1 MDKHKNADRHKI
13 YPSFREFYGKGLF
26 KADRTLKEE
35 YQCSKCGRKIRIND
49 YEKMKYRD
57 SCIQWFLYILYF
69 YFFIIFARKAADAF
83 LKIVYEIPDFLLRL
97 LSVFFAVVVAGFLF
111 FMLLMV
117 VIWLGRVFFLKW
129 YCAKLQKE
137 EQKKEAAELDAKL
150 RAEFGVGQQASVFDT
165 VDVLGMLSTQTDKA
179 YREEQNHANALGSN
193 DDDSYWD
200 TGSGN
205 EDALGGRIGAVD
217 DAGRPIDPYMN
228 LDDRLTDE
236 MLRER
241 QDTAA
246 QRSDERAKAVAEKTA
261 AAKALSETQE
271 KDDGRDAND
280 LDWAMPSGEQPTGNA
295 AGRPQQQQGSLD
307 DMFGLDDDDDD
318 DLMGFSA
325 PQDPQQ
331 AENGQGGSQ
340 PYGIGGL
347 DDLGD
352 LDDDDF

>member
-1 MDKHKNADRHKI
+1 MSQERRI
-13 YPSFREFYGKGLF
+13 TI
-26 KADRTLKEE
+26 DRTTIDDLMPFFVGISKELIAQDRVE
-35 YQCSKCGRKIRIND
+35 TDLQDFIDRLGTLQRDIGDFLDQLPDYLEKYKRLQDEKQAINRKI
-49 YEKMKYRD
+49 E
-57 SCIQWFLYILYF
+57 Q
-69 YFFIIFARKAADAF
+69 
-83 LKIVYEIPDFLLRL
+83 
-97 LSVFFAVVVAGFLF
+97 
-111 FMLLMV
+111 
-117 VIWLGRVFFLKW
+117 
-129 YCAKLQKE
+129 
-137 EQKKEAAELDAKL
+137 QKKEAAELDAKL

-165 VDVLGMLSTQTDKA
+165 VDVLGMLSTPTDKA

-193 DDDSYWD
+193 DDDSYWN

-217 DAGRPIDPYMN
+217 DAGRPIDPYMD

-241 QDTAA
+241 RDTAA
-246 QRSDERAKAVAEKTA
+246 QRSDERARAVAEKTA

-271 KDDGRDAND
+271 KGDERDAND
-280 LDWAMPSGEQPTGNA
+280 LDWAMPSGEQPTENA
-295 AGRPQQQQGSLD
+295 AGRQQQQQGSLD

-318 DLMGFSA
+318 DLMDFSV
-325 PQDPQQ
+325 PQNSQQ
-331 AENGQGGSQ
+331 TENEQGDSQ

>member
-1 MDKHKNADRHKI
+1 MPFFVGISKELIAQDRVETDLQDFI
-13 YPSFREFYGKGLF
+13 
-26 KADRTLKEE
+26 DRLGTLQRDIGDFLDQLPDYLEKYKRLQDEK
-35 YQCSKCGRKIRIND
+35 QAINRKI
-49 YEKMKYRD
+49 E
-57 SCIQWFLYILYF
+57 Q
-69 YFFIIFARKAADAF
+69 
-83 LKIVYEIPDFLLRL
+83 
-97 LSVFFAVVVAGFLF
+97 
-111 FMLLMV
+111 
-117 VIWLGRVFFLKW
+117 
-129 YCAKLQKE
+129 
-137 EQKKEAAELDAKL
+137 QKKEAAELDAKL

-165 VDVLGMLSTQTDKA
+165 VDVLGMLSTTTDKA
-179 YREEQNHANALGSN
+179 YREGQNHANALGSN

-200 TGSGN
+200 TGSGS

-217 DAGRPIDPYMN
+217 DAGRPIDPYMD

-246 QRSDERAKAVAEKTA
+246 QRSDERAKVVAEKAA

-271 KDDGRDAND
+271 KGDERDAND
-280 LDWAMPSGEQPTGNA
+280 LDWAMPSGEQLAENA
-295 AGRPQQQQGSLD
+295 AGRQQQQQGSLD

-325 PQDPQQ
+325 PQDSQG
-331 AENGQGGSQ
+331 AAGDQGGSQ
-340 PYGIGGL
+340 QYGIGGL

>member
-1 MDKHKNADRHKI
+1 MSQERRI
-13 YPSFREFYGKGLF
+13 TI
-26 KADRTLKEE
+26 DRTTIDDLMPFFVGISKELIAQDRVE
-35 YQCSKCGRKIRIND
+35 TDLQDFIDRLGTLQRDSGDFLDQLPDYLEKYKRLQDEKQAINRKI
-49 YEKMKYRD
+49 E
-57 SCIQWFLYILYF
+57 Q
-69 YFFIIFARKAADAF
+69 
-83 LKIVYEIPDFLLRL
+83 
-97 LSVFFAVVVAGFLF
+97 
-111 FMLLMV
+111 
-117 VIWLGRVFFLKW
+117 
-129 YCAKLQKE
+129 
-137 EQKKEAAELDAKL
+137 QKKEAAELDAKL

-165 VDVLGMLSTQTDKA
+165 VDVLGMLSTPTDKA
-179 YREEQNHANALGSN
+179 YREGQNHANALGSN

-200 TGSGN
+200 TGSGS

-217 DAGRPIDPYMN
+217 DAGRPIDPYMD
-228 LDDRLTDE
+228 LDNRLTDE

-246 QRSDERAKAVAEKTA
+246 QRSDERTKAVAEKAA

-280 LDWAMPSGEQPTGNA
+280 LNWAMPSGEQPAENA
-295 AGRPQQQQGSLD
+295 AGRQQQQQGSLD

-325 PQDPQQ
+325 PQDSQGAAGDQGDSQQ
-331 AENGQGGSQ
+331 
-340 PYGIGGL
+340 YGIGGL

>member
-1 MDKHKNADRHKI
+1 MSQERRI
-13 YPSFREFYGKGLF
+13 TI
-26 KADRTLKEE
+26 DRTTIDDLMPFFVGISKELIAQDRVE
-35 YQCSKCGRKIRIND
+35 TDLQDFIDRLGTLQRDIGDFLDQLPDYLEKYKRLQDEKQAINRKI
-49 YEKMKYRD
+49 E
-57 SCIQWFLYILYF
+57 Q
-69 YFFIIFARKAADAF
+69 
-83 LKIVYEIPDFLLRL
+83 
-97 LSVFFAVVVAGFLF
+97 
-111 FMLLMV
+111 
-117 VIWLGRVFFLKW
+117 
-129 YCAKLQKE
+129 
-137 EQKKEAAELDAKL
+137 QKKEAAELDAKL

-165 VDVLGMLSTQTDKA
+165 VDVLGMLSTPTDKA
-179 YREEQNHANALGSN
+179 YREGQNHANALGSN

-200 TGSGN
+200 TGSGS

-217 DAGRPIDPYMN
+217 DAGRPIDPYID
-228 LDDRLTDE
+228 LDNRLTDE

-246 QRSDERAKAVAEKTA
+246 QRSYERTRAVAEKTA

-280 LDWAMPSGEQPTGNA
+280 LNWAMPSGEQPAENA
-295 AGRPQQQQGSLD
+295 AGRQQQQQQQGSLD

-325 PQDPQQ
+325 PQDSQGAAGDQGDSQQ
-331 AENGQGGSQ
+331 
-340 PYGIGGL
+340 YGIGGL

>member
-1 MDKHKNADRHKI
+1 MSQERRI
-13 YPSFREFYGKGLF
+13 TI
-26 KADRTLKEE
+26 DRTTIDDLMPFFVGISKELIAQDRVE
-35 YQCSKCGRKIRIND
+35 TDLQDFIDRLGTLQRDIGDFLDQLPDYLEKYKRLQDEKKAINRKI
-49 YEKMKYRD
+49 E
-57 SCIQWFLYILYF
+57 Q
-69 YFFIIFARKAADAF
+69 
-83 LKIVYEIPDFLLRL
+83 
-97 LSVFFAVVVAGFLF
+97 
-111 FMLLMV
+111 
-117 VIWLGRVFFLKW
+117 
-129 YCAKLQKE
+129 
-137 EQKKEAAELDAKL
+137 QKKEAAELDAKL

-165 VDVLGMLSTQTDKA
+165 VDVLGMLSTPTDKA

-193 DDDSYWD
+193 DDDSYWN

-217 DAGRPIDPYMN
+217 DAGRPIDPYMD

-241 QDTAA
+241 RDTAA
-246 QRSDERAKAVAEKTA
+246 QRSDERARAVAEKTA

-271 KDDGRDAND
+271 KGDERDANN
-280 LDWAMPSGEQPTGNA
+280 LDWAMPSGEQPTENA
-295 AGRPQQQQGSLD
+295 AGRQQQQQGSLD

-318 DLMGFSA
+318 DLMDFSA
-325 PQDPQQ
+325 PQNSQQ
-331 AENGQGGSQ
+331 AENGQGDSQ

>member
-1 MDKHKNADRHKI
+1 MPFFVGISKELIAQDRVETDLQDFI
-13 YPSFREFYGKGLF
+13 
-26 KADRTLKEE
+26 DRLGTLQRDIGDFLDQLPDYLEKYKRLQDEK
-35 YQCSKCGRKIRIND
+35 QAINRKI
-49 YEKMKYRD
+49 E
-57 SCIQWFLYILYF
+57 Q
-69 YFFIIFARKAADAF
+69 
-83 LKIVYEIPDFLLRL
+83 
-97 LSVFFAVVVAGFLF
+97 
-111 FMLLMV
+111 
-117 VIWLGRVFFLKW
+117 
-129 YCAKLQKE
+129 
-137 EQKKEAAELDAKL
+137 QKKEAAELDAKL

-165 VDVLGMLSTQTDKA
+165 VDVLGMLSTPTDKA
-179 YREEQNHANALGSN
+179 YREGQNHTNALGSN

-200 TGSGN
+200 TGSGS

-217 DAGRPIDPYMN
+217 DAGRPIDPYMD

-246 QRSDERAKAVAEKTA
+246 QRSDERAKVVAEKAA

-271 KDDGRDAND
+271 KGDERDAND
-280 LDWAMPSGEQPTGNA
+280 LDWAMPSGEQPAENA
-295 AGRPQQQQGSLD
+295 AGRQQQQQGSLD

-325 PQDPQQ
+325 PQDSQG
-331 AENGQGGSQ
+331 AAGDQGGSQ
-340 PYGIGGL
+340 QYGIGGL

>member
-1 MDKHKNADRHKI
+1 MSQERRI
-13 YPSFREFYGKGLF
+13 TI
-26 KADRTLKEE
+26 DRTTIDDLMPFFVGISKELIAQDRVE
-35 YQCSKCGRKIRIND
+35 TDLQDFIDRLGTLQRDIGDFLDQLPDYLEKYKRLQDEKQAINRKI
-49 YEKMKYRD
+49 E
-57 SCIQWFLYILYF
+57 Q
-69 YFFIIFARKAADAF
+69 
-83 LKIVYEIPDFLLRL
+83 
-97 LSVFFAVVVAGFLF
+97 
-111 FMLLMV
+111 
-117 VIWLGRVFFLKW
+117 
-129 YCAKLQKE
+129 
-137 EQKKEAAELDAKL
+137 QKKEAAELDAKL

-165 VDVLGMLSTQTDKA
+165 VDVLGMLSTPTDKA
-179 YREEQNHANALGSN
+179 YREEKNHANALGSN

-217 DAGRPIDPYMN
+217 DAGRPIDPYMD

-241 QDTAA
+241 QGTAA
-246 QRSDERAKAVAEKTA
+246 QRSDERAKAVAEKAA

-280 LDWAMPSGEQPTGNA
+280 LDWAMPSGEQSAENA
-295 AGRPQQQQGSLD
+295 AGRQQQQQGSLD

-318 DLMGFSA
+318 DDDDLMGFST
-325 PQDPQQ
+325 PQNPQQ
-331 AENGQGGSQ
+331 SENGQGGSQ

>member
-1 MDKHKNADRHKI
+1 MSQERRI
-13 YPSFREFYGKGLF
+13 TI
-26 KADRTLKEE
+26 DRTTIDDLMPFFVGISKELIAQDRVE
-35 YQCSKCGRKIRIND
+35 TDLQDFIDRLGTLQRDIGDFLDQLPDYLEKYKRLQEEKQAINRKI
-49 YEKMKYRD
+49 E
-57 SCIQWFLYILYF
+57 Q
-69 YFFIIFARKAADAF
+69 
-83 LKIVYEIPDFLLRL
+83 
-97 LSVFFAVVVAGFLF
+97 
-111 FMLLMV
+111 
-117 VIWLGRVFFLKW
+117 
-129 YCAKLQKE
+129 
-137 EQKKEAAELDAKL
+137 QKKEAAELDAKL

-165 VDVLGMLSTQTDKA
+165 VDVLGMLSTPTDKA
-179 YREEQNHANALGSN
+179 YRDEQNHANALGSN
-193 DDDSYWD
+193 DDNSSYWD

-217 DAGRPIDPYMN
+217 DAGRPIDPYMD

-280 LDWAMPSGEQPTGNA
+280 LDWAMPSGEQTTGNA
-295 AGRPQQQQGSLD
+295 AGRPQQPQGSLD

-325 PQDPQQ
+325 PQDTQQ
-331 AENGQGGSQ
+331 TENGQGGSQ

>member
-1 MDKHKNADRHKI
+1 MSQERRI
-13 YPSFREFYGKGLF
+13 TI
-26 KADRTLKEE
+26 DRTTIDDLMPFFVGISKELIAQDRVE
-35 YQCSKCGRKIRIND
+35 TDLQDFIDRLGTLQRDIGDFLDQLPDYLEKYKRLQDEKQAINRKI
-49 YEKMKYRD
+49 E
-57 SCIQWFLYILYF
+57 Q
-69 YFFIIFARKAADAF
+69 
-83 LKIVYEIPDFLLRL
+83 
-97 LSVFFAVVVAGFLF
+97 
-111 FMLLMV
+111 
-117 VIWLGRVFFLKW
+117 
-129 YCAKLQKE
+129 
-137 EQKKEAAELDAKL
+137 QKKEAAELDAKL

-165 VDVLGMLSTQTDKA
+165 VDVLGMLSTPTDKA
-179 YREEQNHANALGSN
+179 YHEEKNHANVLGSN

-217 DAGRPIDPYMN
+217 DAGRPIDPYMD

-246 QRSDERAKAVAEKTA
+246 QRSDERAKAVAEKAA

-280 LDWAMPSGEQPTGNA
+280 LDWAMPSIEQPAENA
-295 AGRPQQQQGSLD
+295 AGRQQQQQGSLD

-325 PQDPQQ
+325 PQNQQ
-331 AENGQGGSQ
+331 QGENGQGGSQ

>member
-1 MDKHKNADRHKI
+1 MSQERRI
-13 YPSFREFYGKGLF
+13 TI
-26 KADRTLKEE
+26 DRTTIDDLMPFFVGISKELIAQDRVE
-35 YQCSKCGRKIRIND
+35 TDLQDFIDRLGTLQRDIGDFLDQLPDYLEKYKRLQDEKQAINRKI
-49 YEKMKYRD
+49 E
-57 SCIQWFLYILYF
+57 Q
-69 YFFIIFARKAADAF
+69 
-83 LKIVYEIPDFLLRL
+83 
-97 LSVFFAVVVAGFLF
+97 
-111 FMLLMV
+111 
-117 VIWLGRVFFLKW
+117 
-129 YCAKLQKE
+129 
-137 EQKKEAAELDAKL
+137 QKKEAAELDAKL

-165 VDVLGMLSTQTDKA
+165 VDVLGMLSTPTDKA

>member
-1 MDKHKNADRHKI
+1 MSQERRITIDRMTIDDLMPFFVGISKELI
-13 YPSFREFYGKGLF
+13 AQDRVETDLQDFVDRLGTLQRDIGDFLDQLPSYLEKYKRLQDEKQ
-26 KADRTLKEE
+26 AIN
-35 YQCSKCGRKIRIND
+35 RKI
-49 YEKMKYRD
+49 E
-57 SCIQWFLYILYF
+57 Q
-69 YFFIIFARKAADAF
+69 
-83 LKIVYEIPDFLLRL
+83 
-97 LSVFFAVVVAGFLF
+97 
-111 FMLLMV
+111 
-117 VIWLGRVFFLKW
+117 
-129 YCAKLQKE
+129 
-137 EQKKEAAELDAKL
+137 QKKEAAKLDAKL

-165 VDVLGMLSTQTDKA
+165 VDVLGMLSTPTDKA
-179 YREEQNHANALGSN
+179 YRNEQNHANALGSN
-193 DDDSYWD
+193 DDNSSYWG

-217 DAGRPIDPYMN
+217 DAGRPIDPYMD

-246 QRSDERAKAVAEKTA
+246 QRSDERAKAVAEKAA

-271 KDDGRDAND
+271 KGDGRDAND
-280 LDWAMPSGEQPTGNA
+280 LDWAMPSSEQPTGNA

-325 PQDPQQ
+325 PQDTQQ
-331 AENGQGGSQ
+331 TENGQGGSQ

>member
-1 MDKHKNADRHKI
+1 MSQERRI
-13 YPSFREFYGKGLF
+13 TI
-26 KADRTLKEE
+26 DRTTIDDLMPFFVGISKELIAQDRVE
-35 YQCSKCGRKIRIND
+35 TDLQDFIDRLGTLQRDIGDFLDQLPDYLEKYKRLQDEKQAINRKI
-49 YEKMKYRD
+49 E
-57 SCIQWFLYILYF
+57 Q
-69 YFFIIFARKAADAF
+69 
-83 LKIVYEIPDFLLRL
+83 
-97 LSVFFAVVVAGFLF
+97 
-111 FMLLMV
+111 
-117 VIWLGRVFFLKW
+117 
-129 YCAKLQKE
+129 
-137 EQKKEAAELDAKL
+137 QKKEAAELDAKL

-165 VDVLGMLSTQTDKA
+165 VDVLGMLSTPTDKA

-193 DDDSYWD
+193 DDDSYWN

-217 DAGRPIDPYMN
+217 DAGRPIDPYMD

-241 QDTAA
+241 RDTAA
-246 QRSDERAKAVAEKTA
+246 QRSDERARAVAEKTA

-271 KDDGRDAND
+271 KGDERNAND
-280 LDWAMPSGEQPTGNA
+280 LDWAMPSGEQPTENA
-295 AGRPQQQQGSLD
+295 AGRQQQQQGSLD

-318 DLMGFSA
+318 DLMDFSV
-325 PQDPQQ
+325 PQNSQQ
-331 AENGQGGSQ
+331 TENEQGDSQ

>member
-1 MDKHKNADRHKI
+1 MSQERRI
-13 YPSFREFYGKGLF
+13 TI
-26 KADRTLKEE
+26 DRTTIDDLMPFFVGISKELIAQDRVE
-35 YQCSKCGRKIRIND
+35 TDLQDFIDRLGTLQRDIGDFLDQLPDYLEKYKRLQDEKQAINRKI
-49 YEKMKYRD
+49 E
-57 SCIQWFLYILYF
+57 Q
-69 YFFIIFARKAADAF
+69 
-83 LKIVYEIPDFLLRL
+83 
-97 LSVFFAVVVAGFLF
+97 
-111 FMLLMV
+111 
-117 VIWLGRVFFLKW
+117 
-129 YCAKLQKE
+129 
-137 EQKKEAAELDAKL
+137 QKKEAAELDAKL

-165 VDVLGMLSTQTDKA
+165 VDVLGMLSTPTDKA

-193 DDDSYWD
+193 DDDSYWN

-217 DAGRPIDPYMN
+217 DAGRPIDPYMD

-241 QDTAA
+241 RDTAA
-246 QRSDERAKAVAEKTA
+246 QLSDERARAVAEKTA

-271 KDDGRDAND
+271 KGAERDAND
-280 LDWAMPSGEQPTGNA
+280 LDWAMPSGEQPTENA
-295 AGRPQQQQGSLD
+295 AGRQQQQQGSLD

-318 DLMGFSA
+318 DLMDFSV
-325 PQDPQQ
+325 PQNSQQ
-331 AENGQGGSQ
+331 AENGQGDSQ

>member
-1 MDKHKNADRHKI
+1 MSQERRI
-13 YPSFREFYGKGLF
+13 TI
-26 KADRTLKEE
+26 DRTTIDDLMPFFVGISKELIAQDRVE
-35 YQCSKCGRKIRIND
+35 TDLQDFIDRLGTLQRDIGDFLDQLPDYLEKYKRLQDEKQAINRKI
-49 YEKMKYRD
+49 E
-57 SCIQWFLYILYF
+57 Q
-69 YFFIIFARKAADAF
+69 
-83 LKIVYEIPDFLLRL
+83 
-97 LSVFFAVVVAGFLF
+97 
-111 FMLLMV
+111 
-117 VIWLGRVFFLKW
+117 
-129 YCAKLQKE
+129 
-137 EQKKEAAELDAKL
+137 QKKEAAELDAKL

-165 VDVLGMLSTQTDKA
+165 VDVLGMLSTPTDKA

-193 DDDSYWD
+193 DDDSYWN

-217 DAGRPIDPYMN
+217 DAGRPIDPYMD

-241 QDTAA
+241 RDTAA
-246 QRSDERAKAVAEKTA
+246 QRSDERARAVAEKTA

-271 KDDGRDAND
+271 KGAERDAND
-280 LDWAMPSGEQPTGNA
+280 LDWAMPSGEQPTENA
-295 AGRPQQQQGSLD
+295 AGRQQQQQGSLD

-318 DLMGFSA
+318 DLMDFSV
-325 PQDPQQ
+325 PQNSQQ
-331 AENGQGGSQ
+331 AENGQGDSQ

>member
-1 MDKHKNADRHKI
+1 MSQERRI
-13 YPSFREFYGKGLF
+13 TI
-26 KADRTLKEE
+26 DRTTIDDLMPFFVGISKELIAQDRVE
-35 YQCSKCGRKIRIND
+35 TDLQDFIDRLGTLQRDIGDFLDQLPDYLEKYKRLQDEKQAINRKI
-49 YEKMKYRD
+49 E
-57 SCIQWFLYILYF
+57 Q
-69 YFFIIFARKAADAF
+69 
-83 LKIVYEIPDFLLRL
+83 
-97 LSVFFAVVVAGFLF
+97 
-111 FMLLMV
+111 
-117 VIWLGRVFFLKW
+117 
-129 YCAKLQKE
+129 
-137 EQKKEAAELDAKL
+137 QKKEAAELDAKL

-165 VDVLGMLSTQTDKA
+165 VDVLGMLSTPTDKA
-179 YREEQNHANALGSN
+179 YREGQNHANALGSN

-200 TGSGN
+200 TGSGS

-217 DAGRPIDPYMN
+217 DAGRPIDPYMD

-246 QRSDERAKAVAEKTA
+246 QRSDERAKVVAEKAA

-271 KDDGRDAND
+271 KGDERDAND
-280 LDWAMPSGEQPTGNA
+280 LDWAMPSGEQPAENA
-295 AGRPQQQQGSLD
+295 AGRQQQQQGSLD

-325 PQDPQQ
+325 PQDSQG
-331 AENGQGGSQ
+331 AAGDQGGSQ
-340 PYGIGGL
+340 QYGIGGL

>member
-1 MDKHKNADRHKI
+1 MSQERRI
-13 YPSFREFYGKGLF
+13 TI
-26 KADRTLKEE
+26 DRTTIDDLMPFFVGISKELIAQDRVE
-35 YQCSKCGRKIRIND
+35 TDLQDFIDRLGTLQRDIGDFLDQLPDYLEKYKRLQDEKQAINRKI
-49 YEKMKYRD
+49 E
-57 SCIQWFLYILYF
+57 Q
-69 YFFIIFARKAADAF
+69 
-83 LKIVYEIPDFLLRL
+83 
-97 LSVFFAVVVAGFLF
+97 
-111 FMLLMV
+111 
-117 VIWLGRVFFLKW
+117 
-129 YCAKLQKE
+129 
-137 EQKKEAAELDAKL
+137 QKKEAAELDAKL

-165 VDVLGMLSTQTDKA
+165 VDVLGMLSTPTDKA
-179 YREEQNHANALGSN
+179 YRDEQNHANALGSN
-193 DDDSYWD
+193 DDNSSYWD

-217 DAGRPIDPYMN
+217 DAGRPIDPYMD

-246 QRSDERAKAVAEKTA
+246 QRSDERAKAVAEKAA

-271 KDDGRDAND
+271 KGDGRDAND
-280 LDWAMPSGEQPTGNA
+280 LDWAMPSSEQPTGNA
-295 AGRPQQQQGSLD
+295 AERPQQQQGSLD

-325 PQDPQQ
+325 PQDTQQ
-331 AENGQGGSQ
+331 TENGQGGSQ

-352 LDDDDF
+352 FDDDDF

>member
-1 MDKHKNADRHKI
+1 MSQERRI
-13 YPSFREFYGKGLF
+13 TI
-26 KADRTLKEE
+26 DRTTIDDLMPFFVGISKELIAQDRVE
-35 YQCSKCGRKIRIND
+35 TDLQDFIDRLGTLQRDIGDFLDQLPDYLEKYKRLQDEKQAINRKI
-49 YEKMKYRD
+49 E
-57 SCIQWFLYILYF
+57 Q
-69 YFFIIFARKAADAF
+69 
-83 LKIVYEIPDFLLRL
+83 
-97 LSVFFAVVVAGFLF
+97 
-111 FMLLMV
+111 
-117 VIWLGRVFFLKW
+117 
-129 YCAKLQKE
+129 
-137 EQKKEAAELDAKL
+137 QKKEAAELDAKL

-165 VDVLGMLSTQTDKA
+165 VDVLGMLSTPTDKA
-179 YREEQNHANALGSN
+179 YHEEQNRANALGSN

-217 DAGRPIDPYMN
+217 DAGRPIDPYMD

-246 QRSDERAKAVAEKTA
+246 QRSDERAKTVAKKAA

-280 LDWAMPSGEQPTGNA
+280 LDWAMPSGEQLAENA
-295 AGRPQQQQGSLD
+295 AGRQQQQQGSLD

-325 PQDPQQ
+325 PQDSQGAAGDQGDSQQ
-331 AENGQGGSQ
+331 
-340 PYGIGGL
+340 YGIGDL

>member
-1 MDKHKNADRHKI
+1 MSQERRI
-13 YPSFREFYGKGLF
+13 TI
-26 KADRTLKEE
+26 DRTTIDDLMPFFVGISKELIAQDRVE
-35 YQCSKCGRKIRIND
+35 TDLQDFIDRLGTLQRDIGDFLDQLPDYLEKYKRLQDEKQAINRKI
-49 YEKMKYRD
+49 E
-57 SCIQWFLYILYF
+57 Q
-69 YFFIIFARKAADAF
+69 
-83 LKIVYEIPDFLLRL
+83 
-97 LSVFFAVVVAGFLF
+97 
-111 FMLLMV
+111 
-117 VIWLGRVFFLKW
+117 
-129 YCAKLQKE
+129 
-137 EQKKEAAELDAKL
+137 QKKEAAELDAKL

-165 VDVLGMLSTQTDKA
+165 VDVLGMLSTPTDKA
-179 YREEQNHANALGSN
+179 YREEKNHANALGSN

-200 TGSGN
+200 TGRGN

-217 DAGRPIDPYMN
+217 DAGRPIDPYIN

-246 QRSDERAKAVAEKTA
+246 QRSDESARAVAEKAA

-271 KDDGRDAND
+271 KDDGRDVND
-280 LDWAMPSGEQPTGNA
+280 LDWAMPSGEQPAENA
-295 AGRPQQQQGSLD
+295 AGRQQQQRGSLD

-325 PQDPQQ
+325 PQNPQQ
-331 AENGQGGSQ
+331 VENGQGGSQ

>member
-1 MDKHKNADRHKI
+1 MPFFVGISKELIAQDRVETDLQDFI
-13 YPSFREFYGKGLF
+13 
-26 KADRTLKEE
+26 DRLGTLQRDIGDFLDQLPDYLEKYKRLQDEK
-35 YQCSKCGRKIRIND
+35 QAINRKI
-49 YEKMKYRD
+49 E
-57 SCIQWFLYILYF
+57 Q
-69 YFFIIFARKAADAF
+69 
-83 LKIVYEIPDFLLRL
+83 
-97 LSVFFAVVVAGFLF
+97 
-111 FMLLMV
+111 
-117 VIWLGRVFFLKW
+117 
-129 YCAKLQKE
+129 
-137 EQKKEAAELDAKL
+137 QKKEAAELDAKL

-165 VDVLGMLSTQTDKA
+165 VDVLGMLSTPTDKA

-193 DDDSYWD
+193 DDDSYWN

-217 DAGRPIDPYMN
+217 DAGRPIDPYMD

-241 QDTAA
+241 RDTAA
-246 QRSDERAKAVAEKTA
+246 QRSDERARAVAEKTA

-271 KDDGRDAND
+271 KGDERDAHD
-280 LDWAMPSGEQPTGNA
+280 LDWAMPSGEQPTENA
-295 AGRPQQQQGSLD
+295 AGRQQQQQGSLD

-318 DLMGFSA
+318 DLMDFSV
-325 PQDPQQ
+325 PQNSQQ
-331 AENGQGGSQ
+331 AENGQGDSQ

>member
-1 MDKHKNADRHKI
+1 MSQERRI
-13 YPSFREFYGKGLF
+13 TI
-26 KADRTLKEE
+26 DRTTIDDLMPFFVGISKELIAQDRVE
-35 YQCSKCGRKIRIND
+35 TDLQDFIDRLGTLQRDIGDFLDQLPDYLEKYKRLQDEKQAINRKI
-49 YEKMKYRD
+49 E
-57 SCIQWFLYILYF
+57 Q
-69 YFFIIFARKAADAF
+69 
-83 LKIVYEIPDFLLRL
+83 
-97 LSVFFAVVVAGFLF
+97 
-111 FMLLMV
+111 
-117 VIWLGRVFFLKW
+117 
-129 YCAKLQKE
+129 
-137 EQKKEAAELDAKL
+137 QKKEAAELDAKL

-165 VDVLGMLSTQTDKA
+165 VDVLGMLSTPTDKA

-217 DAGRPIDPYMN
+217 DAGRPIDPYMD

-246 QRSDERAKAVAEKTA
+246 QRSDERTRVVAEKAA

-325 PQDPQQ
+325 PQDSQQ

-340 PYGIGGL
+340 PYGIGAL

>member
-1 MDKHKNADRHKI
+1 MSQERRI
-13 YPSFREFYGKGLF
+13 TI
-26 KADRTLKEE
+26 DRTTIDDLMPFFVGISKELIAQDRVE
-35 YQCSKCGRKIRIND
+35 TDLQDFIDRLGTLQRDIGDFLDQLPDYLEKYKRLQDEKQAINRKI
-49 YEKMKYRD
+49 E
-57 SCIQWFLYILYF
+57 Q
-69 YFFIIFARKAADAF
+69 
-83 LKIVYEIPDFLLRL
+83 
-97 LSVFFAVVVAGFLF
+97 
-111 FMLLMV
+111 
-117 VIWLGRVFFLKW
+117 
-129 YCAKLQKE
+129 
-137 EQKKEAAELDAKL
+137 QKKEAAELDAKL

-165 VDVLGMLSTQTDKA
+165 VDVLGMLSTPTDKA

-193 DDDSYWD
+193 DDDSYWN

-217 DAGRPIDPYMN
+217 DAGRPIDPYMD

-241 QDTAA
+241 RDTAA
-246 QRSDERAKAVAEKTA
+246 QRSDERARAVAEKTA

-271 KDDGRDAND
+271 KGDERDANN
-280 LDWAMPSGEQPTGNA
+280 LDWAMPSGEQPTENA
-295 AGRPQQQQGSLD
+295 AGRQQQQQGSLD

-318 DLMGFSA
+318 DLMDFSA
-325 PQDPQQ
+325 PQNSQQ
-331 AENGQGGSQ
+331 AENGQGDSQ

>member
-1 MDKHKNADRHKI
+1 MSQERRI
-13 YPSFREFYGKGLF
+13 TI
-26 KADRTLKEE
+26 DRTTIDDLMPFFVGISKELIAQDRIE
-35 YQCSKCGRKIRIND
+35 TDLQDFIDRLGTLQRDIGDFLDQLPDYLEKYKRLQDEKQAINRKI
-49 YEKMKYRD
+49 E
-57 SCIQWFLYILYF
+57 Q
-69 YFFIIFARKAADAF
+69 
-83 LKIVYEIPDFLLRL
+83 
-97 LSVFFAVVVAGFLF
+97 
-111 FMLLMV
+111 
-117 VIWLGRVFFLKW
+117 
-129 YCAKLQKE
+129 
-137 EQKKEAAELDAKL
+137 QKKEAAELDAKL

-165 VDVLGMLSTQTDKA
+165 VDVLGMLSTPTDKA
-179 YREEQNHANALGSN
+179 SREEQSRANALGSN
-193 DDDSYWD
+193 DNDSYWD

-217 DAGRPIDPYMN
+217 DAGRPIDPYMD

-246 QRSDERAKAVAEKTA
+246 QRSDERSRAVAEKA
-261 AAKALSETQE
+261 AVAKALSETQE
-271 KDDGRDAND
+271 KGDERDAND
-280 LDWAMPSGEQPTGNA
+280 PDWAMPSGEQLVENA

-325 PQDPQQ
+325 PQNPQQ

-347 DDLGD
+347 NDLGD

>member
-1 MDKHKNADRHKI
+1 MSQERRI
-13 YPSFREFYGKGLF
+13 TI
-26 KADRTLKEE
+26 DRTTIDDLMPFFVGISKELIAQDRVE
-35 YQCSKCGRKIRIND
+35 TDLQDFIDRLGTLQRDIGDFLDQLPDYLEKYKRLQDEKQAINRKI
-49 YEKMKYRD
+49 E
-57 SCIQWFLYILYF
+57 Q
-69 YFFIIFARKAADAF
+69 
-83 LKIVYEIPDFLLRL
+83 
-97 LSVFFAVVVAGFLF
+97 
-111 FMLLMV
+111 
-117 VIWLGRVFFLKW
+117 
-129 YCAKLQKE
+129 
-137 EQKKEAAELDAKL
+137 QKKEAAELDAKL

-165 VDVLGMLSTQTDKA
+165 VDVLGMLSTPTDKA

-193 DDDSYWD
+193 DDDSYWG

-246 QRSDERAKAVAEKTA
+246 QRSDERAKAVAEKAA

-271 KDDGRDAND
+271 KGDDRDAND
-280 LDWAMPSGEQPTGNA
+280 LDWAMPSSEQPAENS
-295 AGRPQQQQGSLD
+295 AGRQQQQSGSLD

-325 PQDPQQ
+325 PQNQQQ

>member
-1 MDKHKNADRHKI
+1 MSQERRI
-13 YPSFREFYGKGLF
+13 TI
-26 KADRTLKEE
+26 DRTTIDDLMPFFVGISKELIAQDRVE
-35 YQCSKCGRKIRIND
+35 TDLQDFIDRLGTLQRDIGDFLDQLPDYLEKYKRLQDEKQAINRKI
-49 YEKMKYRD
+49 E
-57 SCIQWFLYILYF
+57 Q
-69 YFFIIFARKAADAF
+69 
-83 LKIVYEIPDFLLRL
+83 
-97 LSVFFAVVVAGFLF
+97 
-111 FMLLMV
+111 
-117 VIWLGRVFFLKW
+117 
-129 YCAKLQKE
+129 
-137 EQKKEAAELDAKL
+137 QKKEAAELDAKL

-165 VDVLGMLSTQTDKA
+165 VDVLGMLSTPTDKA
-179 YREEQNHANALGSN
+179 YREEQTHANALGSN
-193 DDDSYWD
+193 DDDSYWN

-217 DAGRPIDPYMN
+217 DAGRPIDPYMD

-271 KDDGRDAND
+271 KGDDRDAND
-280 LDWAMPSGEQPTGNA
+280 LDWAMPSGEQPTESA
-295 AGRPQQQQGSLD
+295 AGRQQPQQVSLD

-325 PQDPQQ
+325 PQNQQ
-331 AENGQGGSQ
+331 QTENGQGGSQ

>member
-1 MDKHKNADRHKI
+1 MSQERRI
-13 YPSFREFYGKGLF
+13 TI
-26 KADRTLKEE
+26 DRTTIDDLMPFFVGISKELIAQDRVE
-35 YQCSKCGRKIRIND
+35 TDLQDFIDRLGTLQRDIGDFLDQLPDYLEKYKRLQDEKQAINRKI
-49 YEKMKYRD
+49 E
-57 SCIQWFLYILYF
+57 Q
-69 YFFIIFARKAADAF
+69 
-83 LKIVYEIPDFLLRL
+83 
-97 LSVFFAVVVAGFLF
+97 
-111 FMLLMV
+111 
-117 VIWLGRVFFLKW
+117 
-129 YCAKLQKE
+129 
-137 EQKKEAAELDAKL
+137 QKKEAAELDAKL

-165 VDVLGMLSTQTDKA
+165 VDVLGMLSTPADKA

-217 DAGRPIDPYMN
+217 DAGRPIDPYMD

-241 QDTAA
+241 QDMAA
-246 QRSDERAKAVAEKTA
+246 QRSDERAKAVTEKAA

-271 KDDGRDAND
+271 KGDERDAND
-280 LDWAMPSGEQPTGNA
+280 LNWAMPSGEQPIGNA
-295 AGRPQQQQGSLD
+295 TGRQQPQQQSSLD

-325 PQDPQQ
+325 PKNQQ
-331 AENGQGGSQ
+331 QTENGQGGSQ

-352 LDDDDF
+352 FDDDDF

>member
-1 MDKHKNADRHKI
+1 MSQERRI
-13 YPSFREFYGKGLF
+13 TI
-26 KADRTLKEE
+26 DRTTIDDLMPFFVGISKELIAQDRVE
-35 YQCSKCGRKIRIND
+35 TDLQDFIDRLGTLQRDIGDFLDQLPDYLEKYKRLQDEKQAINRKI
-49 YEKMKYRD
+49 E
-57 SCIQWFLYILYF
+57 Q
-69 YFFIIFARKAADAF
+69 
-83 LKIVYEIPDFLLRL
+83 
-97 LSVFFAVVVAGFLF
+97 
-111 FMLLMV
+111 
-117 VIWLGRVFFLKW
+117 
-129 YCAKLQKE
+129 
-137 EQKKEAAELDAKL
+137 QKKEAAELDAKL

-165 VDVLGMLSTQTDKA
+165 VDVLGMLSTPTDKA

-193 DDDSYWD
+193 DDDSYWN

-217 DAGRPIDPYMN
+217 DAGRPIDPYMD

-241 QDTAA
+241 RDTAA
-246 QRSDERAKAVAEKTA
+246 QRSDERARAVAEKTA

-271 KDDGRDAND
+271 KGDERDAND
-280 LDWAMPSGEQPTGNA
+280 LDWAMTSGEQPTEND
-295 AGRPQQQQGSLD
+295 AGRQQQQQGSLD

-318 DLMGFSA
+318 DLMDFSV
-325 PQDPQQ
+325 QQNSQQ
-331 AENGQGGSQ
+331 AENGQGDSQ

>member
-1 MDKHKNADRHKI
+1 MSQERRI
-13 YPSFREFYGKGLF
+13 TI
-26 KADRTLKEE
+26 DRTTIDDLMPFFVGISKELIAQDRVE
-35 YQCSKCGRKIRIND
+35 TDLQDFIDRLGTLQRDIGDFLDQLPDYLEKYKRLQDEKQAINRKI
-49 YEKMKYRD
+49 E
-57 SCIQWFLYILYF
+57 Q
-69 YFFIIFARKAADAF
+69 
-83 LKIVYEIPDFLLRL
+83 
-97 LSVFFAVVVAGFLF
+97 
-111 FMLLMV
+111 
-117 VIWLGRVFFLKW
+117 
-129 YCAKLQKE
+129 
-137 EQKKEAAELDAKL
+137 QKKEAAELDAKL

-165 VDVLGMLSTQTDKA
+165 VDVLGMLSTPTDKA
-179 YREEQNHANALGSN
+179 YREGQNHANALGSN

-200 TGSGN
+200 TGSGS

-217 DAGRPIDPYMN
+217 DAGRPIDPYMD
-228 LDDRLTDE
+228 LDNRLTDE

-246 QRSDERAKAVAEKTA
+246 QRSDERTRAVAEKAA

-280 LDWAMPSGEQPTGNA
+280 LNWAMPSGEQPAENA
-295 AGRPQQQQGSLD
+295 AGRQQQQQQQGSLD

-325 PQDPQQ
+325 PQDSQGAAGDQGDSQQ
-331 AENGQGGSQ
+331 
-340 PYGIGGL
+340 YGIGGL

>member
-1 MDKHKNADRHKI
+1 MSQERRI
-13 YPSFREFYGKGLF
+13 TI
-26 KADRTLKEE
+26 DRTTIDDLMPFFVGISKELIAQDRVE
-35 YQCSKCGRKIRIND
+35 TDLQDFIDRLGTLQRDIGDFLDQLPDYLEKYKRLQDEKQAINRKI
-49 YEKMKYRD
+49 E
-57 SCIQWFLYILYF
+57 Q
-69 YFFIIFARKAADAF
+69 
-83 LKIVYEIPDFLLRL
+83 
-97 LSVFFAVVVAGFLF
+97 
-111 FMLLMV
+111 
-117 VIWLGRVFFLKW
+117 
-129 YCAKLQKE
+129 
-137 EQKKEAAELDAKL
+137 QKKEAAELDAKL

-165 VDVLGMLSTQTDKA
+165 VDVLGMLSTPTDKA
-179 YREEQNHANALGSN
+179 YREGQNHANALGSN

-200 TGSGN
+200 TGSGS

-217 DAGRPIDPYMN
+217 DAGRPIDPYMD

-246 QRSDERAKAVAEKTA
+246 QRSDERTKAVAEKAA

-280 LDWAMPSGEQPTGNA
+280 LNWAMPSGEQPAENA
-295 AGRPQQQQGSLD
+295 AGRQQQQQGSLD

-325 PQDPQQ
+325 PQDSQGAAGDQGDSQQ
-331 AENGQGGSQ
+331 
-340 PYGIGGL
+340 YGIGGL

>member
-1 MDKHKNADRHKI
+1 MSQERRI
-13 YPSFREFYGKGLF
+13 TI
-26 KADRTLKEE
+26 DRTTIDDLMPFFVGISKELIAQDRVE
-35 YQCSKCGRKIRIND
+35 TDLQDFIDRLGTLQRDIGDFLDQLPDYLEKYKRLQDEKQAINRKI
-49 YEKMKYRD
+49 E
-57 SCIQWFLYILYF
+57 Q
-69 YFFIIFARKAADAF
+69 
-83 LKIVYEIPDFLLRL
+83 
-97 LSVFFAVVVAGFLF
+97 
-111 FMLLMV
+111 
-117 VIWLGRVFFLKW
+117 
-129 YCAKLQKE
+129 
-137 EQKKEAAELDAKL
+137 QKKEAAELDAKL

-165 VDVLGMLSTQTDKA
+165 VDVLGMLSTPTDKA
-179 YREEQNHANALGSN
+179 YRNEQNHANALGSN
-193 DDDSYWD
+193 DDNSSYWG

-217 DAGRPIDPYMN
+217 DAGRPIDPYMD

-246 QRSDERAKAVAEKTA
+246 QRSDERSRTVAEKAA

-271 KDDGRDAND
+271 KGDERDAKD
-280 LDWAMPSGEQPTGNA
+280 LNWAMPSGEQPTGNA

-325 PQDPQQ
+325 PQDTQQ
-331 AENGQGGSQ
+331 TENGQGGSQ

>member
-1 MDKHKNADRHKI
+1 MSQERRI
-13 YPSFREFYGKGLF
+13 TI
-26 KADRTLKEE
+26 DRTTIDDLMPFFVGISKELIAQDRVE
-35 YQCSKCGRKIRIND
+35 TDLQDFIDRLGTLQRDIGDFLDQLPDYLEKYKRLQDEKQAINRKI
-49 YEKMKYRD
+49 E
-57 SCIQWFLYILYF
+57 Q
-69 YFFIIFARKAADAF
+69 
-83 LKIVYEIPDFLLRL
+83 
-97 LSVFFAVVVAGFLF
+97 
-111 FMLLMV
+111 
-117 VIWLGRVFFLKW
+117 
-129 YCAKLQKE
+129 
-137 EQKKEAAELDAKL
+137 QKKEAAELDAKL

-165 VDVLGMLSTQTDKA
+165 VDVLGMLSTPTDKA
-179 YREEQNHANALGSN
+179 YREGQNHANALGSN

-217 DAGRPIDPYMN
+217 DAGRPIDPYMD

-241 QDTAA
+241 KDTAA
-246 QRSDERAKAVAEKTA
+246 QRSDERAKVVAEKAA

-271 KDDGRDAND
+271 QSDELDVND
-280 LDWAMPSGEQPTGNA
+280 LDWAMPSGEQPTENA
-295 AGRPQQQQGSLD
+295 AGRQQQQQSSLD

-325 PQDPQQ
+325 QQDSQGT
-331 AENGQGGSQ
+331 AGDQGGSQ
-340 PYGIGGL
+340 QYGIGGL